1 MLVRTAM
8 SVITGV
14 LILGFAWIAGLEL
27 ATAWGVIAFV
37 LNYIPFVGP
46 FVATVLPTLFAVAQS
61 QSWEMAVLVF
71 VCLNLIQFLI
81 GSYLEPRV
89 AGATLSI
96 SPFLVLFA
104 VFFFMFLWGIFGAF
118 IGVPIVVAALTI
130 CEQYPSSRWVADLF
144 SGREDA

>member
-1 MLVRTAM
+1 
-8 SVITGV
+8 
-14 LILGFAWIAGLEL
+14 
-27 ATAWGVIAFV
+27 
-37 LNYIPFVGP
+37 
-46 FVATVLPTLFAVAQS
+46 
-61 QSWEMAVLVF
+61 MAVLVF

-104 VFFFMFLWGIFGAF
+104 VFFWMFLWGIFGAF

-144 SGREDA
+144 SGRDDA